1 MHLAGWL
8 NRPQRPSPCSPFRMA
23 NEQRLE
29 QLKQKYQSVLN
40 AVQQHQVRLTHLHVQ
55 DDKLFLQGE
64 APSADAK
71 NRVWDQIKMVDP
83 TYSDLTADITVN
95 ASAASQQ
102 QQQAPRTMGAGA
114 GSSGHRTYTVKSGD
128 SLSKIAKEHYGNAG
142 DYMKIFEANRDKL
155 SDPNKIQPGQEL
167 VIP

>member
-1 MHLAGWL
+1 
-8 NRPQRPSPCSPFRMA
+8 MA

-40 AVQQHQVRLTHLHVQ
+40 AIQQHHARLQNVHIEN
-55 DDKLFLQGE
+55 DKLLIRAE
-64 APSADAK
+64 APSQDAK
-71 NRVWDQIKMVDP
+71 NRIWDQIKMVDA

-95 ASAASQQ
+95 ESVAPQ
-102 QQQAPRTMGAGA
+102 QQQAPRTMGAGV
-114 GSSGHRTYTVKSGD
+114 GSTGHRTYTVKSGD
-128 SLSKIAKEHYGNAG
+128 TLSKIAKEHYGNSG

>member
-1 MHLAGWL
+1 
-8 NRPQRPSPCSPFRMA
+8 MA

-29 QLKQKYQSVLN
+29 QLKQKYQSVLTV
-40 AVQQHQVRLTHLHVQ
+40 VQQQGARLQNVHIENE
-55 DDKLFLQGE
+55 KLLIRAE
-64 APSADAK
+64 APSQDAK
-71 NRVWDQIKMVDP
+71 NRIWDQIKSVDSS
-83 TYSDLTADITVN
+83 YSDLTADITIN
-95 ASAASQQ
+95 ESLA
-102 QQQAPRTMGAGA
+102 QQQAPRAMGAGV
-114 GSSGHRTYTVKSGD
+114 GSSGHRTYTVKAGD